1 MASTRFPATVALIA
15 AGALALSGCAST
27 PAGGTDAAA
36 SDREAVRAITTAEAS
51 AGGRAFEL
59 ETDDGEWQVHVAT
72 GDRAVEV
79 RVSSDGSTVR
89 SSQDAEALEGEDRT
103 ALEATTTTLA
113 DAVRIAAG
121 AGGDAAVDEVQL
133 EDEGGTSVWV
143 VEREGGE
150 TVRVSSADGTI
161 R

>member
-15 AGALALSGCAST
+15 AAALALSGCAST
-27 PAGGTDAAA
+27 PAGGSDAAA

-51 AGGRAFEL
+51 AGGRAFEF

-79 RVSSDGSTVR
+79 RVSSDGATVQ
-89 SSQDAEALEGEDRT
+89 SSQDADALDDEDRT
-103 ALEATTTTLA
+103 ALDATTTTLA

-121 AGGDAAVDEVQL
+121 EGGDAAVDEAQL

-143 VEREGGE
+143 IEREGGE
-150 TVRVSSADGTI
+150 TVRVSGADGTI